1 MRKIWS
7 KNLHCNP
14 VNVGSSSPIPAFDI
28 PRTMMHCQA
37 TTSLAQFSLFVR
49 GWRLPLLH
57 SSPSFHP
64 SSSFILPSVA
74 EVVNLHCDGHSSQQL
89 SQLAIHSRNIP
100 LLQKWGLTQGFS
112 RYGGPDN
119 GLKERLECSFRSL
132 HPRTKLENAYLS
144 GFGLMQ
150 V

>member
-1 MRKIWS
+1 
-7 KNLHCNP
+7 
-14 VNVGSSSPIPAFDI
+14 
-28 PRTMMHCQA
+28 MMHCQA

-49 GWRLPLLH
+49 GWWLPLLH

-74 EVVNLHCDGHSSQQL
+74 EVVNLHCDGRSSQQL

-112 RYGGPDN
+112 RYGCPDN

-132 HPRTKLENAYLS
+132 HPRTKLEKSIFKWLWFDA
-144 GFGLMQ
+144 GL
-150 V
+150 VDHIFSRGCRNIKLAFLNIPHHKS